1 MKTDIKDLV
10 LSKYFL
16 IPFTFEEI
24 EITSMLNLLILL
36 AKEECLSCYFRSQK
50 TKEVLWYIQHITQQQ
65 VF

>member
-36 AKEECLSCYFRSQK
+36 AKEGCLPCYFRSQK
-50 TKEVLWYIQHITQQQ
+50 TKGVLWYIQHITQQQ

>member
-50 TKEVLWYIQHITQQQ
+50 TKGVLWYIQHITQQQ